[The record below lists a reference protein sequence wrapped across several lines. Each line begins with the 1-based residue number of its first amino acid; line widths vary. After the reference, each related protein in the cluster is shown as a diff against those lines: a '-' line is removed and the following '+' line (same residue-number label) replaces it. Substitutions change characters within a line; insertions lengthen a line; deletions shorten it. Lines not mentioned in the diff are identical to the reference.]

1 MTKESRRNVLKGL
14 AVTVP
19 AVWATPVVESI
30 ILPAHAGISCGGLE
44 PFDQDNPRHVLA
56 LESCQ
61 PDFSC
66 NEGVESC
73 MAEACIEFECDG

>member
-30 ILPAHAGISCGGLE
+30 ILPAHAGFSCGELE
-44 PFDQDNPRHVLA
+44 PFDDGNSRHEDA
-56 LESCQ
+56 FENCINDTCESIARCLV
-61 PDFSC
+61 D
-66 NEGVESC
+66 
-73 MAEACIEFECDG
+73 ACIEFECDS